1 MGRKIRMI
9 TLISFITAAFSV
21 QIYSQNQI
29 ESLFYYVD
37 DEASFE
43 SFKNNID
50 KITIIA
56 PGTYSVDED
65 GVVWGS
71 VDPRVLKLA
80 EKNKIK
86 VMPLIHNPGFNQEML
101 HKLLVNQ
108 QARERAIKS
117 MIEECQKY
125 KYYGIQFDFEN
136 LNINDKDAFSQFY
149 KETADALHQ
158 AGFKISIAVVHR
170 PEEYPGPTKY
180 FKWLFKNW
188 RAGYDLKA
196 LAETGDFISVMT
208 YSQHTRR
215 TTPGPQAGIPWVI
228 NNIEYFLS
236 QVPPEKLSLGIPTQS
251 QHWFTAQ
258 DDEKYLANAR
268 SWSNGLGHKE
278 AISLADRYNAKITW
292 LEDQKVPYTFFDNGG
307 LFEYIFFENAQS
319 FQHKLELVKKYNLRG
334 FSVWVIGG
342 EDPEIWKF
350 LETTTRK

>member
-1 MGRKIRMI
+1 VGRRII
-9 TLISFITAAFSV
+9 LVILFGFLIIGFPI
-21 QIYSQNQI
+21 QIFSQNQI

-50 KITIIA
+50 NITIIA

-80 EKNKIK
+80 DEHKVK
-86 VMPLIHNPGFNQEML
+86 VMPLIHNPRFNQEML
-101 HKLLVNQ
+101 HNLLVNKK
-108 QARERAIKS
+108 AREQAIKS
-117 MIEECQKY
+117 MLEECQKY

-136 LNINDKDAFSQFY
+136 LNINDRDAFSQFF
-149 KETADALHQ
+149 KETADVLHQ
-158 AGFKISIAVVHR
+158 AGFKISVAVVHR
-170 PEEYPGPTKY
+170 PEEYPGSTKY

-196 LAETGDFISVMT
+196 LAEAGDFISVMT

-228 NNIEYFLS
+228 SNIEYFLS
-236 QVPPEKLSLGIPTQS
+236 QVPQEKLSLGIPTQS

-268 SWSNGLGHKE
+268 SWSKGLGHKE
-278 AISLADRYNAKITW
+278 ALSVADRYNAKIAW
-292 LEDQKVPYTFFDNGG
+292 LEDQKVPFTFFDNGG

-319 FQHKLELVKKYNLRG
+319 FQHKLELVKQYKLRG

-342 EDPEIWKF
+342 EDPEIWNI
-350 LETTTRK
+350 LEKEKVR